1 MWVLPRNYL
10 LSCDLWHIK
19 LARRGHHKRTVC
31 LHFLLEQIPGLQT
44 LESLTNAEALV
55 PNLWHLEAGNVLL
68 SATNRNDIEVSAVE
82 RFTVQLENLPI
93 TVDTLTANQVFGHTM
108 SLAKAYR
115 LSSYD
120 AAYLELTLREG
131 LPLATLDKDLLKA
144 ARRSDIEIYLK

>member
-1 MWVLPRNYL
+1 MTAFVLDNSVAMRWL
-10 LSCDLWHIK
+10 LASNKVSDQRYAESVLRS
-19 LARRGHHKRTVC
+19 LA
-31 LHFLLEQIPGLQT
+31 
-44 LESLTNAEALV
+44 NAEAVV
-55 PNLWHLEAGNVLL
+55 PNLWHLEAANVLL
-68 SATNRNDIEVSAVE
+68 SAANRKELEISAVE

-120 AAYLELTLREG
+120 AAYLELALRES